1 MRKVSGVLTTFYCLI
16 CTEVTKNLYI
26 HITPYMVHIQAY
38 LNAIAGTLQ
47 ITAMK

>member
-16 CTEVTKNLYI
+16 YTEVTQNLHI
-26 HITPYMVHIQAY
+26 HITPYMVHIQVY
-38 LNAIAGTLQ
+38 LNAIEGTLQ

>member
-16 CTEVTKNLYI
+16 CTEVTQNLHEW
-26 HITPYMVHIQAY
+26 HITPYMVHIQVY
-38 LNAIAGTLQ
+38 LNVIAGTL